1 MKKLLGI
8 VFLSFLLS
16 GNTYSEIVKID
27 CTVNFR
33 DGSSSDAYFELNSET
48 GSWWSEFIGDKIFWT
63 SVTEEENGNWSPI
76 YHTVNRRTG
85 KYIVDFGV
93 EVNNMPK
100 KSDNKVK
107 IIATRTGTCSAAASK
122 KLF

>member
-8 VFLSFLLS
+8 VVLSFLLS
-16 GNTYSEIVKID
+16 SNTYSEIVKID

-33 DGSSSDAYFELNSET
+33 DGSSSDAYFELNSEN
-48 GSWWSEFIGDKIFWT
+48 GDWWSEFIGDKIFWT
-63 SVTEEENGNWSPI
+63 SVTKKENGNWTPI

-93 EVNNMPK
+93 EVNNKPK
-100 KSDNKVK
+100 RSDNKVK
-107 IIATRTGTCSAAASK
+107 IEATRTGTCSAATSK